1 MTKTL
6 LACISDPRKREIL
19 QAAAAQLGYSVEWR
33 DAALAGAV
41 DLLVAAQPWLIVL
54 DLVETQPDWQR
65 FVLAAKTS
73 PATRKLPILA
83 LAPEGEF
90 ALIDAAKKAGC
101 DAVITEIAFMADA
114 AGAIQQH
121 ARVDESAELLRQA
134 QLPLPALAKH
144 AIEQF
149 NQREFWEQH
158 ETFEHVWKDEPGPV
172 RQMYQGI
179 LQIGVAYLQIQRKN
193 YIGARK
199 LFQRAW
205 QYLNVLPAVCQ
216 GVDIAQ
222 LRADAH
228 AAMAELER
236 LGPERITE
244 FPDDLF
250 MPVRYAE
257 PA

>member
-6 LACISDPRKREIL
+6 LAIVQDVPARVAL
-19 QAAAAQLGYSVEWR
+19 DAAAAQLGYHVEHR
-33 DAALAGAV
+33 DTAAAEPT
-41 DLLVAAQPWLIVL
+41 DLLVALQPWLIVL
-54 DLVETQPDWQR
+54 DLQGNPQWQQ
-65 FVLAAKTS
+65 FIINAKTS
-73 PATRKLPILA
+73 PATRKMPLLVI
-83 LAPEGEF
+83 APDG
-90 ALIDAAKKAGC
+90 DAGSMESAKKAGAN
-101 DAVITEIAFMADA
+101 AVVTLSAFLADI
-114 AGAIQQH
+114 AGAITKH

-134 QLPLPALAKH
+134 QLPLPEMAKQ

-149 NQREFWEQH
+149 NRREFWEQH

-179 LQIGVAYLQIQRKN
+179 LQVGVAYLQIQRKN

-205 QYLNVLPAVCQ
+205 QYLNVLPDVCQ

-222 LRADAH
+222 LKTDTQ
-228 AAMAELER
+228 AALTELER
-236 LGPERITE
+236 LGPEGIVE
-244 FPDDLF
+244 FPDAMF
-250 MPVRYAE
+250 KPVRYAE